1 MTKNS
6 HCSHCGHPFA
16 ENQPWPRTCAKCE
29 KMSFVNPLP
38 VVVMLLP
45 IDNGLLL
52 IRRGIEP
59 GKGKWAFPGGYVN
72 LGETWQEAGAREVLE
87 ETHVRIDPAEIREFL
102 VRSAPD
108 GTLLIFGLA
117 NPRSADDLPS
127 FEPTDE
133 TTARKVSSE
142 LLDMAFQLHTEA
154 GTVFFDGQ
162 GQ

>member
-1 MTKNS
+1 
-6 HCSHCGHPFA
+6 
-16 ENQPWPRTCAKCE
+16 
-29 KMSFVNPLP
+29 
-38 VVVMLLP
+38 
-45 IDNGLLL
+45 
-52 IRRGIEP
+52 
-59 GKGKWAFPGGYVN
+59 VN

-87 ETHVRIDPAEIREFL
+87 ETHVRIDPGEIREFL

-117 NPRSADDLPS
+117 NQRSADDLPS

-154 GTVFFDGQ
+154 GTVYFNGQ
-162 GQ
+162 G